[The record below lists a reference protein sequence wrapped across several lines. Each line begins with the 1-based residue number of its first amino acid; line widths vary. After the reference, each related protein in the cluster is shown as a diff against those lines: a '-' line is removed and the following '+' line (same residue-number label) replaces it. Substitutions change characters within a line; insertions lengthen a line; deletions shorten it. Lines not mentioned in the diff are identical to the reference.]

1 MLKFFTPQL
10 VTRNS
15 QPSPPGSKKLAVD
28 LGLLRSAIGMMEC
41 WNIGMLDLEDWG
53 NRVWGVLFIFV
64 FFVYFVEKTLKLMPE
79 FSSFEKDF
87 F

>member
-28 LGLLRSAIGMMEC
+28 LGQENGLQFTYFFYKIK
-41 WNIGMLDLEDWG
+41 NNPMLFRL
-53 NRVWGVLFIFV
+53 
-64 FFVYFVEKTLKLMPE
+64 
-79 FSSFEKDF
+79 
-87 F
+87 

>member
-28 LGLLRSAIGMMEC
+28 LG
-41 WNIGMLDLEDWG
+41 
-53 NRVWGVLFIFV
+53 
-64 FFVYFVEKTLKLMPE
+64 
-79 FSSFEKDF
+79 
-87 F
+87 